1 MKTAREFW
9 FDKFGEYPQNDQEK
23 LAVAMMAQ
31 YAEYVEVML
40 NEIRNTKDKLKEN
53 ERT

>member
-1 MKTAREFW
+1 MKTAKQFW
-9 FDKFGEYPQNDQEK
+9 YDQFGEYPQNDQEK

-31 YAEYVEVML
+31 YAEYVKREL
-40 NEIRNTKDKLKEN
+40 TENSSIEDKSKEN

>member
-1 MKTAREFW
+1 MKTAKEFW
-9 FDKFGEYPQNDQEK
+9 HDTFGEYPQNESEE
-23 LAVAMMAQ
+23 LAVDMMVQ